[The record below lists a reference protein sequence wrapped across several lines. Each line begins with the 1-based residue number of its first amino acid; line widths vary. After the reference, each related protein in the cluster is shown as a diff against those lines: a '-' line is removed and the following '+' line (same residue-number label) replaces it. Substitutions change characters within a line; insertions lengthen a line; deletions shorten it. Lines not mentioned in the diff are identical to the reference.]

1 MFQNH
6 ATITQIRLYLLRELQ
21 LTHSENES
29 SSIARLILEHV
40 GYPSSIYLSDP
51 NRIPET
57 ATKAQITEIVS
68 EIHKGRPIQYIL
80 GYTYFCE
87 MKIRV
92 DESVLIPRPETEEM
106 VHNISSEYSHPV
118 KRIIDLGTGSGCIAL
133 ALKKQFPEADV
144 SGVDLSKEALDVSI
158 KNGELNNLNVNWFH
172 GDILDS
178 KLLKTEADFELVVSN
193 PPYVLKSERELMTKN
208 VLEFEPGSALFVN
221 DSDPLIYFRSI
232 AAFCMNKLESGGLF
246 WVEINE
252 RFGNE
257 TARLFNK
264 AGFKHVA
271 IIKDIHGKERF
282 VNGRK

>member
-1 MFQNH
+1 MLQNH
-6 ATITQIRLYLLRELQ
+6 ATISQIRFHLLKELQ
-21 LTHSENES
+21 LTYSEDES

-40 GYPSSIYLSDP
+40 GYPSSVYLQDP

-57 ATKAQITEIVS
+57 VNKAQITEIVS
-68 EIHKGRPIQYIL
+68 EIHTGRPIQYIL

-106 VHNISSEYSHPV
+106 VLNMSSDFDLPG

-144 SGVDLSKEALDVSI
+144 SGVDLSKEALATSI
-158 KNGELNNLNVNWFH
+158 KNGNLNKLKINWFH
-172 GDILDS
+172 GDLLDS
-178 KLLKTEADFELVVSN
+178 ELLKTEADFDLVVSN

-208 VLEFEPGSALFVN
+208 VLKFEPGSALFVN

-232 AAFCMNKLESGGLF
+232 AAFCINKLKSGGTF

-252 RFGNE
+252 RFG
-257 TARLFNK
+257 K
-264 AGFKHVA
+264 GPH
-271 IIKDIHGKERF
+271 
-282 VNGRK
+282 